1 MFSKDI
7 GIDLG
12 TANIL
17 INIRGEGI
25 VLNEPSVLAIDEES
39 KKVLAVGLDA
49 YDMLGRT
56 PGKIKAL
63 RPLKDGVIANFEL
76 TEIMLNYFI
85 KKVKAKN
92 IFCKPRI
99 LICCPTNVTEVE
111 KNAIKEA
118 AERIGARKV
127 YIEEEPKVA
136 AIGAGLDISKPNGS
150 MIVDIGGGT
159 TDIAV
164 LSLGEIVTSKSIKN
178 AGTTFDNEI
187 VNYVKENYDLLI
199 GEITAEEVKKKIGV
213 VFDIVK
219 KEKMNIRGRN
229 LINGLPYT
237 ISISNEEVRKA
248 LEPSIKKII
257 LTIKQLLEITP
268 PELSGDII
276 NKGIVVTG
284 GGALLRG
291 LDKLL
296 EKELN
301 VPIYIA
307 KNPLTC
313 VAEGT
318 GIMLENFKNIK

>member
-1 MFSKDI
+1 M
-7 GIDLG
+7 
-12 TANIL
+12 
-17 INIRGEGI
+17 
-25 VLNEPSVLAIDEES
+25 
-39 KKVLAVGLDA
+39 
-49 YDMLGRT
+49 
-56 PGKIKAL
+56 
-63 RPLKDGVIANFEL
+63 
-76 TEIMLNYFI
+76 
-85 KKVKAKN
+85 
-92 IFCKPRI
+92 
-99 LICCPTNVTEVE
+99 
-111 KNAIKEA
+111 
-118 AERIGARKV
+118 
-127 YIEEEPKVA
+127 
-136 AIGAGLDISKPNGS
+136 
-150 MIVDIGGGT
+150 